1 MGEMS
6 VNNALLAGP
15 EAVRIHDVDELNH
28 AVSGS
33 NLEVV
38 QLKPGILQAAIA
50 HVSVG
55 DFSID
60 QGTVNLPLRVRGGL
74 DPRRYAIGVFH
85 GGTHATYNGNQ
96 VDSSRLLYFM
106 PGGELD
112 GFFKEPYGWTS
123 LIIPPR
129 WIESMCPTSRRADAL
144 RLRTECRTFR
154 PDAGKLAALRVAIDL
169 MVAPHPI
176 PAVVP
181 EHSDWF
187 VATMRNALGELL
199 SALDDPFDREFRTL
213 AHFSTARR
221 AERYMRGRM
230 DEPLCIDDVCTN
242 MRVSRRYL
250 EYSFNDAFGVSPSRY
265 LRLMRLHEVRRRLKR
280 PGSGTTVTD
289 EALRLG
295 FNHLSLFSIQYKKT
309 FGESP
314 SATLSA
320 GTIGGTSPRLHLGT
334 AT

>member
-1 MGEMS
+1 MGEAS
-6 VNNALLAGP
+6 VNSALLADP
-15 EAVRIHDVDELNH
+15 DAVRIHDVDELNH

-38 QLKPGILQAAIA
+38 QLRPGILQAAIA
-50 HVSVG
+50 HRSIG

-129 WIESMCPTSRRADAL
+129 WIESMGPTSRRADTL

-154 PDAGKLAALRVAIDL
+154 PDAGKLAELRVAIDAIVTPQP
-169 MVAPHPI
+169 MTDAPD
-176 PAVVP
+176 
-181 EHSDWF
+181 HSDWL
-187 VATMRNALGELL
+187 VAAMRNLLGELL
-199 SALDDPFDREFRTL
+199 SALDDPFDQEFRTL

-221 AERYMRGRM
+221 AESYMRERM
-230 DEPLCIDDVCTN
+230 DEPLCIDDVCMN
-242 MRVSRRYL
+242 LRVSRRYL

-280 PGSGTTVTD
+280 PGAGTTVTS

-295 FNHLSLFSIQYKKT
+295 FNHLSLFSVQYKKT

-314 SATLSA
+314 SATLW
-320 GTIGGTSPRLHLGT
+320 TGTSGT
-334 AT
+334 S